1 MKAVAMILRLPQVK
15 ANVWF
20 VMGYLCIIVFLV
32 FSIVNVKF
40 ECIKAGYAINMLTS
54 NIQSLSIVTQD
65 WQIQRDKYANKSA
78 LYQKGKAIG
87 MEFPEASKVY
97 YVE

>member
-32 FSIVNVKF
+32 FSVVNVKF
-40 ECIKAGYAINMLTS
+40 ECIKTGYTINMLTS
-54 NIQSLSIVTQD
+54 TIQSLSIVTQE
-65 WQIQRDKYANKSA
+65 WEMQRDKYVNKAA
-78 LYQKGKAIG
+78 LYKKGKTLG
-87 MEFPEASKVY
+87 MKFPEANKVY